1 MSDISYRVFGVELID
16 QVINIYEK
24 NGWIA
29 YLNDLEKLK
38 RAYENSMYVF
48 GAFDDDSLVGFI
60 RCVGDGE
67 HIVFIQDLIVDP
79 DYHRQ
84 GIGKKLYSLAS
95 IHFKDVRTFLLIT
108 DADDTRSNSFYK
120 AMRMTDNNE
129 TCPLKTYIR

>member
-38 RAYENSMYVF
+38 RAYENSLYVF

-79 DYHRQ
+79 NYHRN
-84 GIGKKLYSLAS
+84 GIGRELYNIAS
-95 IHFKDVRTFLLIT
+95 NHFKDVRTFLLIT
-108 DADDTRSNSFYK
+108 DADDTRSNSFYQ
-120 AMRMTDNNE
+120 AMGMTSNNKISS
-129 TCPLKTYIR
+129 LQTYKR

>member
-67 HIVFIQDLIVDP
+67 HIVFIQDLIVDS

-95 IHFKDVRTFLLIT
+95 NHFKDVRTFFLIT

-120 AMRMTDNNE
+120 AMGMVENNF
-129 TCPLKTYIR
+129 TMYKR